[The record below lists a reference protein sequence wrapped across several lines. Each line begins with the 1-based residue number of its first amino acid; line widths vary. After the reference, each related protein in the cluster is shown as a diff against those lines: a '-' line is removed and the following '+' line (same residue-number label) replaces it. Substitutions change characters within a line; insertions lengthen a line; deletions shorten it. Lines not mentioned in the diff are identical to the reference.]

1 MHRFVIEL
9 RKLILSIFLSKNL
22 DARFFSKKSLSVYNA
37 NFLQK
42 KPRKFP
48 FIDFA
53 QNIKP
58 HLGPIL
64 GTFPKI
70 ICVNFTSMLL
80 QFHAKIRKGRYIYFW

>member
-1 MHRFVIEL
+1 MQKSRENSMHRFVIEL
-9 RKLILSIFLSKNL
+9 RKLILGIFLSKNL
-22 DARFFSKKSLSVYNA
+22 DARFFPKKSLSVYNA

-58 HLGPIL
+58 HLGTIL
-64 GTFPKI
+64 GTF
-70 ICVNFTSMLL
+70 
-80 QFHAKIRKGRYIYFW
+80 